1 MSQSSESSDSI
12 ISNSSDS
19 DYIPSQT
26 PETKDYTSQR
36 SRAKPDESSDSIISN
51 SSDSDYIPSQTPETE
66 DYTSY
71 ESSEPLTP
79 VESEYS
85 TDSGSYDYSSLE

>member
-1 MSQSSESSDSI
+1 MSESSDSLI
-12 ISNSSDS
+12 TNSLSSQSTDS

-26 PETKDYTSQR
+26 PES
-36 SRAKPDESSDSIISN
+36 
-51 SSDSDYIPSQTPETE
+51 E

-79 VESEYS
+79 TKSEYS
-85 TDSGSYDYSSLE
+85 TDSGYSSLE

>member
-1 MSQSSESSDSI
+1 MSQVEKSIYEESSENDSLTDSLSSQSTE
-12 ISNSSDS
+12 S

-26 PETKDYTSQR
+26 PES
-36 SRAKPDESSDSIISN
+36 
-51 SSDSDYIPSQTPETE
+51 E

-79 VESEYS
+79 SESLDLEYS
-85 TDSGSYDYSSLE
+85 LNSSLE

>member
-1 MSQSSESSDSI
+1 MSQVEKSIYEESSENDSLTDLLSSQSTE
-12 ISNSSDS
+12 S

-26 PETKDYTSQR
+26 PES
-36 SRAKPDESSDSIISN
+36 
-51 SSDSDYIPSQTPETE
+51 E

-79 VESEYS
+79 SESLDSEYS
-85 TDSGSYDYSSLE
+85 LNSSLE

>member
-1 MSQSSESSDSI
+1 MSQVEKSIYEESSENDSLTDSLSSQST
-12 ISNSSDS
+12 DS

-26 PETKDYTSQR
+26 PES
-36 SRAKPDESSDSIISN
+36 
-51 SSDSDYIPSQTPETE
+51 E

-79 VESEYS
+79 SESSDSEYS
-85 TDSGSYDYSSLE
+85 LNSSLE

>member
-1 MSQSSESSDSI
+1 MSQVEKSIYEESSENDSLTDSLSSQSTE
-12 ISNSSDS
+12 S

-26 PETKDYTSQR
+26 PES
-36 SRAKPDESSDSIISN
+36 
-51 SSDSDYIPSQTPETE
+51 E

-79 VESEYS
+79 SESSDSEYLLN
-85 TDSGSYDYSSLE
+85 SSLE

>member
-1 MSQSSESSDSI
+1 MSQVEKSIYEESSENDSLTDSLSSQSTE
-12 ISNSSDS
+12 S

-26 PETKDYTSQR
+26 PES
-36 SRAKPDESSDSIISN
+36 
-51 SSDSDYIPSQTPETE
+51 E

-79 VESEYS
+79 SESSDSEYS
-85 TDSGSYDYSSLE
+85 LNNSLE

>member
-1 MSQSSESSDSI
+1 MSQVEKSIYEESSENDSLTDSLSSQ
-12 ISNSSDS
+12 NADS

-26 PETKDYTSQR
+26 PES
-36 SRAKPDESSDSIISN
+36 
-51 SSDSDYIPSQTPETE
+51 E

-79 VESEYS
+79 TESEYS
-85 TDSGSYDYSSLE
+85 TDSEYSLI

>member
-1 MSQSSESSDSI
+1 MSQIEKSIYEESSENDSLTDSLSSQSTG
-12 ISNSSDS
+12 S

-26 PETKDYTSQR
+26 PES
-36 SRAKPDESSDSIISN
+36 
-51 SSDSDYIPSQTPETE
+51 E

-79 VESEYS
+79 SESSDSEY
-85 TDSGSYDYSSLE
+85 

>member
-1 MSQSSESSDSI
+1 MSQVEKSIYEESSENDSLTDSLSSQSI
-12 ISNSSDS
+12 ES

-26 PETKDYTSQR
+26 PES
-36 SRAKPDESSDSIISN
+36 
-51 SSDSDYIPSQTPETE
+51 E

-79 VESEYS
+79 SESSDSEYS
-85 TDSGSYDYSSLE
+85 LNSSLE

>member
-1 MSQSSESSDSI
+1 MSQVEKSIYEETSENDSLTDSLSSQSTE
-12 ISNSSDS
+12 S

-26 PETKDYTSQR
+26 PES
-36 SRAKPDESSDSIISN
+36 
-51 SSDSDYIPSQTPETE
+51 E

-79 VESEYS
+79 SESSDSEYS
-85 TDSGSYDYSSLE
+85 LNSSLE